1 MSNFYPLSLNIKDRK
16 VLVVGGGKVAL
27 RKVETLLSFNARVHL
42 VSPEALP
49 SLDELADKGEI
60 VFHREKYRRE
70 FMKGSI
76 LVIGA
81 TGDQQVNREVARDA
95 HRENIPV
102 NVIDNPELCTFLVPA
117 VVKRGSLTI
126 SISTE
131 GKSPALAA
139 QIRKEL
145 EPDYGKEYKVFLEYL
160 GKVRNRVI
168 NEVSDPE
175 KRREIFVEMSDPSLV
190 KLVKGDDLSLLEKKF
205 EEVLNRILGE

>member
-1 MSNFYPLSLNIKDRK
+1 
-16 VLVVGGGKVAL
+16 
-27 RKVETLLSFNARVHL
+27 
-42 VSPEALP
+42 
-49 SLDELADKGEI
+49 
-60 VFHREKYRRE
+60 
-70 FMKGSI
+70 MKGSI

-102 NVIDNPELCTFLVPA
+102 NVIDNPDLCTFLVPA

-145 EPDYGKEYKVFLEYL
+145 EPDYGKEYKVFLDYL

-175 KRREIFVEMSDPSLV
+175 RRREILVEMSDPSLV